1 MKVADCSSLWI
12 CLSLYYLILTLNQH
26 FILVSSSSTMKKVAV
41 VTGGNKG
48 IGYATVE
55 GLCQN
60 FPGDVFLTARDEGRG
75 LAAITSLNEMGYHP
89 KFHQLDITDEQSIIK
104 FNNYI
109 FHEYGG
115 LDILINNAGIA
126 FCYNAKVAATYPFA
140 VQAKETILV
149 NYFGTRKVCDVM
161 FPILRP
167 HARVVHL
174 SSAYAHLLRI
184 PSEALRKKL
193 WADNLTVDHL
203 DGLMSDF
210 VRSAE
215 QDNKVDIDWGVS
227 AYSLS
232 KVGLSALARI
242 QQREFL
248 NDQRADIVVN
258 SVHPGYVVTDMTNH
272 KGTLTIEQGAEP
284 SLYAAL
290 LPENITE
297 PKGAHIL
304 QNKTIVDWTAPF

>member
-75 LAAITSLNEMGYHP
+75 LAAITSLNE
-89 KFHQLDITDEQSIIK
+89 
-104 FNNYI
+104 
-109 FHEYGG
+109 
-115 LDILINNAGIA
+115 
-126 FCYNAKVAATYPFA
+126 VAATYPFA

-272 KGTLTIEQGAEP
+272 KGTLTIEQVLLIPGAEP